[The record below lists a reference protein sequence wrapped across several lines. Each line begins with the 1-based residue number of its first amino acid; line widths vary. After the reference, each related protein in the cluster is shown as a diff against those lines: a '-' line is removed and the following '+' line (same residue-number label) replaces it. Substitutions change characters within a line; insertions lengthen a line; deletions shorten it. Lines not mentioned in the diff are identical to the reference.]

1 MVMPRSSL
9 FHSIATRCRFGT
21 ACLMRAKR
29 LVESVVASSEMPVML
44 PPGRANE
51 SMRLVATGSPPP
63 KATTVGTFACL
74 QASTTI
80 ARGDDH
86 IDLLGLELA
95 HKFVEPTD
103 LTARPAGL
111 QRQVFAQRIAALFQ
125 CLEQGCAE
133 RVLLVDRRPWRE
145 GAEPEDF
152 WRRLRERRARA
163 GNRR

>member
-1 MVMPRSSL
+1 
-9 FHSIATRCRFGT
+9 
-21 ACLMRAKR
+21 
-29 LVESVVASSEMPVML
+29 
-44 PPGRANE
+44 
-51 SMRLVATGSPPP
+51 
-63 KATTVGTFACL
+63 
-74 QASTTI
+74 
-80 ARGDDH
+80 
-86 IDLLGLELA
+86 
-95 HKFVEPTD
+95 TD

-163 GNRR
+163 GNRRASEHGDEVSSSHSHCVPQARIVQGRRFAPYSITSLEGSRAIASDARRGSHGFGGILLLHHGHVGLDRVRDEAILVRGVMHLIEFFRLWYTISAPRDPRA

>member
-1 MVMPRSSL
+1 V
-9 FHSIATRCRFGT
+9 
-21 ACLMRAKR
+21 
-29 LVESVVASSEMPVML
+29 
-44 PPGRANE
+44 GRE
-51 SMRLVATGSPPP
+51 
-63 KATTVGTFACL
+63 
-74 QASTTI
+74 Q
-80 ARGDDH
+80 
-86 IDLLGLELA
+86 A
-95 HKFVEPTD
+95 HKFYEPTD

-163 GNRR
+163 GNRRASEHGDEVSSSHSHCVPQARIVQGRRFAPPTQSHHWMAHGQLRATRDEVVMGSEGYYCCTTVTSVLTEFAMKQFSCAA